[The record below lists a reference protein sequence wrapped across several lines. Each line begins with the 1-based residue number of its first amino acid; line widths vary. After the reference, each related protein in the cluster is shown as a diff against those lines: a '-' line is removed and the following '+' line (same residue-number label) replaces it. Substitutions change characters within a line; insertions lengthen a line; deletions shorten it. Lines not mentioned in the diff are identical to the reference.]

1 MVFRSKI
8 DLWLIILLLAVVLSI
23 TLPLFW
29 KFDWVNLII
38 EIPIILLFY
47 DLFRNTKYV
56 IDGNRLVVKGGFLLC
71 STYDIRSIRSISSTR
86 TFLSAPALSM
96 DRMRIDL
103 KGGDVVVISPLRKRE
118 FVEELLKVNPEIEV
132 NGNVM

>member
-8 DLWLIILLLAVVLSI
+8 DLWLMILLLAVVLSI

-38 EIPIILLFY
+38 DIPVILLFY

-56 IDGNRLVVKGGFLLC
+56 IEGSRLVVKGGFLLC
-71 STYDIRSIRSISSTR
+71 STYDILSIRSILPTR
-86 TFLSAPALSM
+86 TLLSAPALSM
-96 DRMRIDL
+96 DRMKIEL
-103 KGGDVVVISPLRKRE
+103 KGGDVVVVSPSRKRE
-118 FVEELLKVNPEIEV
+118 FVEELLKVNPGIEV
-132 NGNVM
+132 NVDLM

>member
-8 DLWLIILLLAVVLSI
+8 DWWLMILLLAVVLSI

-38 EIPIILLFY
+38 DIPVILLFY
-47 DLFRNTKYV
+47 DLLRNTKYV
-56 IDGNRLVVKGGFLLC
+56 IEGKHLTVKGGFLVC
-71 STYDIRSIRSISSTR
+71 STCDIRSIRSIFPTR

-96 DRMRIDL
+96 DRMKIEL
-103 KGGDVVVISPLRKRE
+103 KGGDVVVISPLRKKE
-118 FVEELLKVNPEIEV
+118 FIEELLKVNPEIEV
-132 NGNVM
+132 KC